1 MSALT
6 KIRKAGFNVALVGE
20 SFKIIPA
27 SSLTQNQREFL
38 TSHRA
43 EIVTELRTETYGLLA
58 ADRQNL
64 LDYMG
69 AIDETDPEMI
79 DELLDECSKEPDK
92 LAWAL
97 NWANKVLSAQVQ
109 PEQSL
114 ITCRNCQYFQCYNA
128 HGGGAGKCGVG
139 ITSPGLCWWGETHHD
154 CEKYQSK
161 SIIIDQL
168 PG

>member
-1 MSALT
+1 MALLDRL
-6 KIRKAGFNVALVGE
+6 KKNQSEVIANAKAANVAKDNPVNQPTFA
-20 SFKIIPA
+20 SFAPFA
-27 SSLTQNQREFL
+27 VANNQ
-38 TSHRA
+38 
-43 EIVTELRTETYGLLA
+43 IKKTELLPEHRQKLLA
-58 ADRQNL
+58 YLA
-64 LDYMG
+64 

-79 DELLDECSKEPDK
+79 AELLDICAEQPDK